1 MAIERQIKQRY
12 ATRNEEI
19 VAQLRESAGA
29 GPPIDPRVV
38 AKRKIAEA
46 AILLALA
53 HGGDW
58 RVQFE
63 PENDLVSIA
72 RRL

>member
-29 GPPIDPRVV
+29 GPPIDPRMA